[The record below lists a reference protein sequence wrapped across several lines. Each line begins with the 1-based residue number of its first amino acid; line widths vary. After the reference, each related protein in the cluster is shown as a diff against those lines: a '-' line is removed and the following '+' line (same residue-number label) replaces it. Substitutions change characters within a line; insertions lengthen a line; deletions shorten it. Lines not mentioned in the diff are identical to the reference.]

1 MITKSNFTDVLKA
14 LSFVEISAGQYEK
27 QYKIFDCSITVD
39 FKKEK
44 ITYPEDKGMR
54 IDRHTTDNFSA
65 NENFVVLECVDRL
78 LSKGYRPEHIE
89 IEKKW

>member
-1 MITKSNFTDVLKA
+1 MITKSNFRDVLKA
-14 LSFVEISAGQYEK
+14 LSFIEISADLYEK
-27 QYKIFDCSITVD
+27 RYEIFDCSITVD

-65 NENFVVLECVDRL
+65 NEEFCCFGMRGQAFIKG
-78 LSKGYRPEHIE
+78 LSTRAH
-89 IEKKW
+89 